1 MVKKQNKII
10 FFGTP
15 KFAGII
21 LQKLIKSQ
29 FQPLAVVTAP
39 DKPVGRKQTLTP
51 SSVKELALK
60 YQIPLFQPFSLRN
73 NKEII
78 TQLSSLRPDLFIITA
93 YGLILPQ
100 KILNLPAAGSLNIH
114 PSLLPQ
120 YRGASPIQA
129 TILNGET
136 VTGITIIL
144 MDEKVDHGPI
154 LAQQKLAIADSKTTY
169 SNLSNQL
176 AELGGEL
183 IVKTLPKY
191 FKNEIKPLVQNHS
204 QATFTRRLKKQDG
217 QINWP
222 QSAIKI
228 ARMIRAYQPWP
239 GAYAVINLKTS
250 TLNNKL
256 LKIVEADILEIND
269 QQKPGTIFLTKNK
282 DLAVACQKNALILKK
297 IQLPGKQIIKARDFL
312 NGYPEIIKARLS
324 MTNF

>member
-1 MVKKQNKII
+1 MTKKQNKII

-15 KFAGII
+15 KFASII

-60 YQIPLFQPFSLRN
+60 YQIPFFQPASLKN

-78 TQLSSLRPDLFIITA
+78 TQLSSLKPDLFIVTA

-100 KILNLPAAGSLNIH
+100 EILDLPANGSLNIH

-136 VTGITIIL
+136 ITGITIIL
-144 MDEKVDHGPI
+144 MDVKVDHGPI
-154 LAQQKLAIADSKTTY
+154 LVQQKLKIEDSKIIY

-191 FKNEIKPLVQNHS
+191 FKNEIKPLIQDHA
-204 QATFTRRLKKQDG
+204 QATFTQRLKKQDG
-217 QINWP
+217 QIDWL
-222 QSAIKI
+222 QSAMKI
-228 ARMIRAYQPWP
+228 ESLIRAYQPWP
-239 GAYAVINLKTS
+239 GTYAIINLKTS
-250 TLNNKL
+250 NLNNKW
-256 LKIVEADILEIND
+256 LKIVEADILEINHR
-269 QQKPGTIFLTKNK
+269 QKSGAIFLTKNK
-282 DLAVACQKNALILKK
+282 NLAVACQQNALILKK
-297 IQLPGKQIIKARDFL
+297 IQLPGKQIIKAHDFL

-324 MTNF
+324 MTNI